1 MGDKKKA
8 AKVEKKE
15 QEKQLVQAAEDK
27 APEAEN
33 AAAAENTPE
42 PAAEKPA
49 DKAAKA
55 KRSGKK
61 KRKIIRR
68 IIVLVIVLG
77 ILGLAGYI
85 VVRKL
90 QADYRV
96 TYDPYTASVGS
107 ISNSLSYSGSLQ
119 LIDNATYTASSAC
132 KVREV
137 YVEKG
142 QKVKEGDKL
151 VRLSDGTTLEA
162 EFDGEVCALEVEKGD
177 EVRAGDTLVQV
188 ADTDHMK
195 VSFRIGESD
204 IRSVAVGQSVRVT
217 VSSQGA
223 TFTSQIESIDYVS
236 YTGNN
241 VAYYP
246 ATVLVDTS
254 GNANV
259 HNGMQATITIP
270 QEEATDVVIL
280 KMDAI
285 STSADNSAFVYKQA
299 EDGSMVE
306 TPVTVGVS
314 NGNYVE
320 IKEGVSEGE
329 TVYAVVKQEEDS
341 TVGGILAGLFGTQ
354 QVNPPS
360 GMPSGFSGG
369 SGGSGG
375 SGFSFPSGDFNPGS
389 GSGGSGMPSRNRG
402 N

>member
-1 MGDKKKA
+1 MTKKDKSGKA
-8 AKVEKKE
+8 AKAEKR
-15 QEKQLVQAAEDK
+15 EKTAVTAEETAREPEA
-27 APEAEN
+27 APETEPAPAE
-33 AAAAENTPE
+33 EK
-42 PAAEKPA
+42 AAEKA
-49 DKAAKA
+49 EA

-61 KRKIIRR
+61 KRKIVKR
-68 IIVLVIVLG
+68 IVVLAVVLG
-77 ILGLAGYI
+77 ILGLAGYV

-119 LIDNATYTASSAC
+119 LIDNAAYTASSDC

-142 QKVKEGDKL
+142 QKVKKGDRL
-151 VRLSDGTTLEA
+151 VRLSDGTMLAA
-162 EFDGEVCALEVEKGD
+162 EFDGEVCAMEAEKGE
-177 EVRAGDTLVQV
+177 EVRAGDSLVQV
-188 ADTDHMK
+188 ADTDHMR

-204 IRSVAVGQSVRVT
+204 IRDVAVGQDVRVT
-217 VSSQGA
+217 VASQGA
-223 TFTSQIESIDYVS
+223 AFTSKIESIDYVS

-254 GNANV
+254 GNADV
-259 HNGMQATITIP
+259 HNGMQATITVP
-270 QEEATDVVIL
+270 QEEASDVVIL
-280 KMDAI
+280 KMDAV

-320 IKEGVSEGE
+320 IKSGVAAGE
-329 TVYAVVKQEEDS
+329 TVYAVVKQEEES
-341 TVGGILAGLFGTQ
+341 TVGGILAGLFGSQ
-354 QVNPPS
+354 QVNAPS
-360 GMPSGFSGG
+360 GRTPSGRNGG
-369 SGGSGG
+369 SSPSGNYYPGGGS
-375 SGFSFPSGDFNPGS
+375 NQPG
-389 GSGGSGMPSRNRG
+389 SRNRG
-402 N
+402 D

>member
-8 AKVEKKE
+8 AKVEKAE
-15 QEKQLVQAAEDK
+15 QEKQPVQAAEDK

-68 IIVLVIVLG
+68 VIVLVIVLG

-107 ISNSLSYSGSLQ
+107 ISNSLSYSGSMQ
-119 LIDNATYTASSAC
+119 LINNATYTASSGC

-142 QKVKEGDKL
+142 QKVKEGDRL

-204 IRSVAVGQSVRVT
+204 IREVAVGQSVRVT
-217 VSSQGA
+217 VASQNA

-246 ATVLVDTS
+246 ATVLVDIS
-254 GNANV
+254 GNKNV
-259 HNGMQATITIP
+259 HNGMQATITVP

-280 KMDAI
+280 KMEAV

-299 EDGSMVE
+299 ADGSMVE

-354 QVNPPS
+354 QVNAPS
-360 GMPSGFSGG
+360 GMPSGFGGG

-375 SGFSFPSGDFNPGS
+375 GGFSFPSGDFNPGS